1 MDKERRLSSSP
12 LVGDGE
18 RFSAAETSLK
28 RTLPMTDTIVYATA
42 AKEACLVETPALHS
56 KGYIRQVVGHQ

>member
-1 MDKERRLSSSP
+1 VDKERRLSSSP

-28 RTLPMTDTIVYATA
+28 RTLPMADTIVYATA
-42 AKEACLVETPALHS
+42 AKEACFELA
-56 KGYIRQVVGHQ
+56 G

>member
-1 MDKERRLSSSP
+1 VDKERRLSSSP
-12 LVGDGE
+12 LVGEGE

-42 AKEACLVETPALHS
+42 AKEACLVVTSALHS
-56 KGYIRQVVGHQ
+56 KGYMRQVAGHQ